1 MNTESHGACA
11 TSRSWRR
18 RFTPAPRSVPA
29 ARREV
34 LATLAEW
41 SVPPDASDT
50 IALIVS
56 ELSTNAVRH
65 GRVPGRLFEVVLA
78 YDGEKSVEIEVSDA
92 SRCRPVLPVLPGS
105 PPALDSESGRGLL
118 LVAAL
123 SDAWEVRDRGVGKT
137 LWVRVLTA

>member
-1 MNTESHGACA
+1 
-11 TSRSWRR
+11 
-18 RFTPAPRSVPA
+18 
-29 ARREV
+29 V
-34 LATLAEW
+34 LARLAEW
-41 SVPPDASDT
+41 SVSADACGT

-65 GRVPGRLFEVVLA
+65 GRVPGRLFEVVLV

-92 SRCRPVLPVLPGS
+92 SRRRPVLPVLPGP
-105 PPALDSESGRGLL
+105 PPALDSESGRGLP

-137 LWVRVLTA
+137 LWARVLTA